1 MKYYIEMNRVNK
13 NGETRQVVPED
24 FSFLSEADMQQ
35 GRAVYNMLANING
48 FGREYPIVLDG
59 CNIIVTH
66 PETRGTRVV
75 VKEGVILCS
84 DGSVREVEEIDVT
97 VGGVYTISEVDERLA
112 VQLVDNTAE
121 PSPVYN
127 PNGDKVVYCHEDLG
141 AQVVMY
147 ENHLPAETDS
157 QKILKNL
164 YRPKRVSELER
175 DIASL
180 AARVAILEEGRV

>member
-1 MKYYIEMNRVNK
+1 MNRVNK
-13 NGETRQVVPED
+13 NGKTRQVVPED

-48 FGREYPIVLDG
+48 LGREYPIVLDG
-59 CNIIVTH
+59 CNIIVAH
-66 PETRGTRVV
+66 PETRGTNVV

-97 VGGVYTISEVDERLA
+97 VGGVYTISEVNERLA

-147 ENHLPAETDS
+147 ENQLPAETDS

-164 YRPKRVSELER
+164 YRLKRVSELER
-175 DIASL
+175 DIALL
-180 AARVAILEEGRV
+180 AERVARLEEGRV

>member
-35 GRAVYNMLANING
+35 SRAVYNMLANING

-59 CNIIVTH
+59 CNIKVDY
-66 PETRGTRVV
+66 PETRGTNVV

-97 VGGVYTISEVDERLA
+97 VGGVYTKSEVEERLA

-127 PNGDKVVYCHEDLG
+127 PKGDKVVYCHEDLG

-147 ENHLPAETDS
+147 ESQLPAETDS

-164 YRPKRVSELER
+164 YRLKSVSELER

-180 AARVAILEEGRV
+180 AARVARLEEGRV